1 MEGVAH
7 GERHGETALN
17 TEKRYYKYETVIIAF
32 CGSVVGADGVGPGNE
47 LRLSGV
53 QESIEFQ
60 HG

>member
-1 MEGVAH
+1 MEGVAD
-7 GERHGETALN
+7 GERNGKTALN
-17 TEKRYYKYETVIIAF
+17 TKKRYYKYETVIIVF
-32 CGSVVGADGVGPGNE
+32 GSSVVGADGVGPGNE